1 MSLTPLQSLCRQLPA
16 CIVCQT
22 PSHLTL
28 AVTSTP
34 PQEMLDALHFA
45 SQCQLLFEY
54 WPQAR
59 IEQQLRQ
66 QQLSPPAG
74 PPLQDIPELAQQ
86 LLEQATRQRASDIHI
101 DPQAEGYL
109 IRLRIDG
116 ILHPLPLANTCPGE
130 ALIARFKV
138 LAGLDIAETRRPQDG
153 KLTADS
159 DSGQPP
165 HSFRLSTLPAEFGEK
180 MVLRRQYPASTALL
194 PEQLGLAADDLLA
207 LQHCLDQ
214 PQGMILVTG
223 PTGSGKTLTLYSLL
237 NALNSPQRN
246 LVSAEDPIEISLPG
260 VNQSQVNPK
269 AGLSFSLI
277 LRALLRQDP
286 DVIMIGEIRDD
297 ETAEIA
303 VKAAQTGHLVLATLH
318 TNSPPEAIIRLRQM
332 GIPGY
337 LLADS
342 LRLIIAQRL
351 VRTLCQHC
359 RRPAGAPLNLP
370 ETIAERPLTHW
381 QACGCDHCF
390 GGYYG
395 RRGLFC
401 LLPISGKLSQAIAAD
416 SPPATLSDIALQQG
430 MRPLLLSGLQ
440 AIREGETSWSEVVRV
455 TGGING

>member
-16 CIVCQT
+16 CIVSQT
-22 PSHLTL
+22 PTHLTL

-66 QQLSPPAG
+66 QHLSQPAG
-74 PPLQDIPELAQQ
+74 HLLQNIPELAQQ
-86 LLEQATRQRASDIHI
+86 LLNQATRQRASDIHI
-101 DPQAEGYL
+101 DPHAEGYL

-116 ILHPLPLANTCPGE
+116 ILHPLPLANACPGE

-180 MVLRRQYPASTALL
+180 MVLRRQYPASAALL
-194 PEQLGLAADDLLA
+194 PEQLGLAANDLLA

-237 NALNSPQRN
+237 NALNNPQRN

-359 RRPAGAPLNLP
+359 RRPAGAPLKLP
-370 ETIAERPLTHW
+370 VTLSEQPQPHW
-381 QACGCDHCF
+381 QACGCDHCL

-401 LLPISGKLSQAIAAD
+401 LLPISGRLSQAIAAD
-416 SPPATLSDIALQQG
+416 SSPGTLSDIALQQG